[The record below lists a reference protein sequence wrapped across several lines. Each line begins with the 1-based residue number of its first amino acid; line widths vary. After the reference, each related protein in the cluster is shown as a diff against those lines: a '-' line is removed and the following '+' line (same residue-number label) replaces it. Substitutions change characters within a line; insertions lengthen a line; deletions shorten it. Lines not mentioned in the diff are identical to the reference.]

1 MLILK
6 NESYYLAVTP
16 VTLAVPAKNPDL
28 VVVTVNVALCPAER
42 FVTVILPELLIIGTP
57 AVELT
62 DHWYEAS

>member
-6 NESYYLAVTP
+6 HENCYRAVTP
-16 VTLAVPAKNPDL
+16 VTRAVPAKNPDL

-42 FVTVILPELLIIGTP
+42 PVTVILPVLLIVGTP
-57 AVELT
+57 AVEPT